1 MGMVRALQGLSA
13 AAVLA
18 ALVGCEGD
26 DVVMRDRFEAVE
38 ARLAGIEKRLTDL
51 DQSAGTVGEL
61 RERLDRLD
69 MRLGSLETRV
79 AQVAAAAAPSRPP
92 APAGERSAAAAPSA
106 RPSETPEARAARE
119 RLAALR
125 SVQDEYRRRL
135 DELNAL
141 RDAGASP
148 EELRAERS
156 ELSRWYR
163 EQRRAVLFG
172 AR

>member
-1 MGMVRALQGLSA
+1 MVRALWRLPM

-69 MRLGSLETRV
+69 VRLGSLETRV
-79 AQVAAAAAPSRPP
+79 AQVAAAAAPPP
-92 APAGERSAAAAPSA
+92 GPGAARSAAAAPAAA
-106 RPSETPEARAARE
+106 RPPETPEARAARE

-125 SVQDEYRRRL
+125 SVQEEYRRRL

-172 AR
+172 GR